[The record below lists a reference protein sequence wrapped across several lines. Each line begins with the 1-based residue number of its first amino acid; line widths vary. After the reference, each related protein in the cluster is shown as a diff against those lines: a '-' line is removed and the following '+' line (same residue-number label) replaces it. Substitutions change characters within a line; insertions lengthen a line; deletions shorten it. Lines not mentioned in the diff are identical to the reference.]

1 MAGKISYNDNIVD
14 GRGRPLASPRPRSR
28 AAGAEQDA
36 LNEARLASMMEDVD
50 FRRDL
55 ISQIG
60 FDAGH
65 LMTDSP
71 ISPLARALGAS
82 DPLAAYVNP
91 ESMSALNDEDQVYM
105 GPALEDDGNVL
116 AHEFRHRGTR
126 ELMDHFGLTGKSFD
140 SPEVQ
145 SFTENYGLT
154 AYDTL
159 MGDNEFVVELFDNH
173 PDIPLEIN
181 PEFDFPRG
189 IQTLGDTLDVV
200 SRAEL
205 TNKGLTGRFST
216 EKERRIA
223 AQDPELR
230 EEFEDEFG
238 SILSGKFGREPTR
251 NLALDDAHQ
260 NLNRAAKDML
270 MDQGRYNPE
279 PGDVR
284 PMSRPY
290 LPADVGAQEEYMRNL
305 LERLALSNRSTDED
319 TLDYLSR
326 TEGP

>member
-1 MAGKISYNDNIVD
+1 MARNTSYNDNIVD

-28 AAGAEQDA
+28 ADGAEQEA

-71 ISPLARALGAS
+71 MSPLARALGAS
-82 DPLAAYVNP
+82 DPFAAYFNP
-91 ESMSALNDEDQVYM
+91 ESMSALKDEDQVFM
-105 GPALEDDGNVL
+105 GPALEDDRNVL

-173 PDIPLEIN
+173 PDIPLVIN
-181 PEFDFPRG
+181 PEVDFPREL
-189 IQTLGDTLDVV
+189 QTMGDTLDVV

-205 TNKGLTGRFST
+205 VNKGLTGRFST
-216 EKERRIA
+216 EDERIRA
-223 AQDPELR
+223 AVDPDLR
-230 EEFEDEFG
+230 EEFEGGIF
-238 SILSGKFGREPTR
+238 GKFGKDPTR

-290 LPADVGAQEEYMRNL
+290 LPADVGAQEEHMRNL
-305 LERLALSNRSTDED
+305 LERLDLSNRSTDED
-319 TLDYLSR
+319 ILDYLSR